1 MRISDITKETVTE
14 APLAPGLFK
23 YEGTPKARVPIVIQ
37 KIQSGSPFKI
47 KTTQGVEDV
56 VIDPAEAERFAAW
69 AQSPSKPKLKLK
81 TAEEPPREIPLGS
94 IVKTAEFG
102 GEDSGKRVAIENLQ
116 IDGLAKELE
125 AIKQQTGKASVKLK
139 VGKRIVDAAS
149 FAKTPETVNGRAPK
163 SDMTVYD
170 VNGHAVAWVSLKADN
185 FKKYGG
191 WNHLTNL
198 PEIAEWLAKVKQE
211 TGGVFQSGQSF
222 GFHPSND
229 VKNLVVF
236 GKNFFSGQPGI
247 SNVDVVLA
255 GFPKIAKAGRSY
267 ALTAQQVFANGDTPT
282 GNYEPYLVLRYMLD
296 RPDLGFKNARAETNT
311 KFEQRRV
318 KFLD

>member
-1 MRISDITKETVTE
+1 MRIHDIIQE
-14 APLAPGLFK
+14 APLSSGLFK
-23 YEGTPKARVPIVIQ
+23 YEGTPKARVPLFIQ
-37 KIQSGSPFKI
+37 KIQSGSPFKV
-47 KTTQGVEDV
+47 KTTQGMEDI
-56 VIDPAEAERFAAW
+56 VIDPTEADRFAAW
-69 AQSPSKPKLKLK
+69 AQLPGKKPNLKLK
-81 TAEEPPREIPLGS
+81 SAEDPPRMIPLGS
-94 IVKTAEFG
+94 IEKTGEFG
-102 GEDSGKRVAIENLQ
+102 GEESGKRVAIESLQ

-125 AIKQQTGKASVKLK
+125 AIKQQTGKAAIKLK
-139 VGKRIVDAAS
+139 VGKRVVDAAS
-149 FAKTPETVNGRAPK
+149 FAKTPETINGRAPK

-211 TGGVFQSGQSF
+211 TNGVFQSGQSF

-229 VKNLVVF
+229 IKNLVVF

-255 GFPKIAKAGRSY
+255 GFPKIAKSGRSY

-282 GNYEPYLVLRYMLD
+282 GNYEPYLVLRYMNE

-311 KFEQRRV
+311 KFEQRKV